1 MFCSSRFV
9 QLNSA
14 MPKQVWLLSKA
25 PCVGSAK
32 LEALSLSY
40 NLMLEG
46 SRHVFPV
53 GGGEVLCNKK
63 QITSRQQ
70 SPAAS

>member
-25 PCVGSAK
+25 PCVGSVK

-40 NLMLEG
+40 NLILEG

-53 GGGEVLCNKK
+53 GGQVLCNKK